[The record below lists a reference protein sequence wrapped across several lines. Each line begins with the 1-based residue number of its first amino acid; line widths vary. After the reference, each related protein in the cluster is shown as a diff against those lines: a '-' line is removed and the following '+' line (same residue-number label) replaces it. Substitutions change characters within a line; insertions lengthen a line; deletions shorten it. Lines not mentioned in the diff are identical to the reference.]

1 MSRKYKFHNKEG
13 LYFVSFAVVYWIDVF
28 TREEY
33 FAILTDSLDYCR
45 KNKGMEIYAW
55 CIMPSHVHLIFR
67 ARDNNPS
74 TLLKELKTYTSKQL
88 QKAIAEHNQESRKEW
103 MLWLM
108 ERAGLKNSNV
118 KHRQFWQQ
126 HNKPIELWST
136 AVIDQKID
144 YIHNNPVEAGF
155 VSEPEHWKY
164 SSAIDFSG
172 GKGLLEIDIA

>member
-33 FAILTDSLDYCR
+33 FAILADSLDYCR
-45 KNKGMEIYAW
+45 KNKEMEIYAW

-126 HNKPIELWST
+126 HNKPIELWSA

-164 SSAIDFSG
+164 SSAIDYSG
-172 GKGLLEIDIA
+172 EKGLLEIDIA

>member
-1 MSRKYKFHNKEG
+1 MSRKYKFHDQQG

-33 FAILTDSLDYCR
+33 FAIVRDSLDYCR

-55 CIMPSHVHLIFR
+55 CIMPSHVHLLFR
-67 ARDNNPS
+67 AKDHNPS
-74 TLLKELKTYTSKQL
+74 VLLKELKTFTSKAL
-88 QKAIAEHNQESRKEW
+88 QKAIAEHPQESRKEW

-126 HNKPIELWST
+126 HNQPVELWSA

-144 YIHNNPVEAGF
+144 YIHQNPVEAGF
-155 VSEPEHWKY
+155 VSEAHYWKY
-164 SSAIDFSG
+164 SSAIDYSG

>member
-33 FAILTDSLDYCR
+33 FAILTDSLDYCS

-67 ARDNNPS
+67 AKDNNPS
-74 TLLKELKTYTSKQL
+74 ALLKELKTYSSKQL

-108 ERAGLKNSNV
+108 ERAGQKNSNV

-126 HNKPIELWST
+126 HNKPIELWSA

-155 VSEPEHWKY
+155 VSESHHWKY
-164 SSAIDFSG
+164 SSAINYSG
-172 GKGLLEIDIA
+172 GKGLLEIDLV